1 MKKKCTL
8 KMVLYELRNLN
19 GNLMPHFFGIIF
31 PNLMCMLLPRA
42 VASGLPAD
50 IQQKV
55 TDSIM
60 LSMAI
65 VIPMSIMFLGYGAVY
80 AQEVERGI
88 PLRMRLFGF
97 EEKSAIMAKVF
108 AHLILLTIAFVI
120 FAVFQMAV
128 TKVSAPAVSS
138 FLCLVISLYL
148 IGVILLVISH
158 ALANLFK
165 KFSIVF
171 GVEMGIYFLMIILC
185 GMMGIKT
192 SALPN
197 VMQKI
202 AAAFPMTYIANEFA
216 DFWQGGTYQFM
227 PFIQSFLFM
236 GAIAGI
242 LLLFSL
248 YKDKRTVK

>member
-120 FAVFQMAV
+120 FAFFQMAV

>member
-1 MKKKCTL
+1 
-8 KMVLYELRNLN
+8 MVLYELRNLN

-120 FAVFQMAV
+120 FAFFQMAV

>member
-31 PNLMCMLLPRA
+31 PNLMCVLLPRT
-42 VASGLPAD
+42 VASGLPTE
-50 IQQKV
+50 IRQEV
-55 TDSIM
+55 TNSIV

-65 VIPMSIMFLGYGAVY
+65 VIPLSIMFLGYGAVY
-80 AQEVERGI
+80 SQEVERGI
-88 PLRMRLFGF
+88 PLRMRLFGY

-120 FAVFQMAV
+120 FAVFQMTV
-128 TKVSAPAVSS
+128 TKVSVPAFSS
-138 FLCLVISLYL
+138 FLCLVVSLYL

-165 KFSIVF
+165 RFSVVF
-171 GVEMGIYFLMIILC
+171 GLEMGLYFFIIILC
-185 GMMGIKT
+185 GMMGVKT

-197 VMQKI
+197 VLQKI
-202 AAAFPMTYIANEFA
+202 AAVFPMTYIANEFV
-216 DFWQGGTYQFM
+216 DFWQGGAYQFM

-242 LLLFSL
+242 LLIFSL
-248 YKDKRTVK
+248 YKDKRAVK

>member
-128 TKVSAPAVSS
+128 TKVSAPAGSS

>member
-248 YKDKRTVK
+248 HKDKRTVK

>member
-1 MKKKCTL
+1 VKKKCTL

>member
-1 MKKKCTL
+1 
-8 KMVLYELRNLN
+8 MVLYELRNLN

>member
-31 PNLMCMLLPRA
+31 PNLMCMLLPRT

-97 EEKSAIMAKVF
+97 EEKSVIMAKVF

-242 LLLFSL
+242 LLLFSI

>member
-108 AHLILLTIAFVI
+108 AHLILLTIAVVI

-128 TKVSAPAVSS
+128 TKVSACS
-138 FLCLVISLYL
+138 F
-148 IGVILLVISH
+148 
-158 ALANLFK
+158 
-165 KFSIVF
+165 
-171 GVEMGIYFLMIILC
+171 
-185 GMMGIKT
+185 
-192 SALPN
+192 
-197 VMQKI
+197 
-202 AAAFPMTYIANEFA
+202 
-216 DFWQGGTYQFM
+216 
-227 PFIQSFLFM
+227 FLFM
-236 GAIAGI
+236 PCNIIIFDRGYFTGHIPCACQPLQKIQHCLWSGNGN
-242 LLLFSL
+242 LLFNDYL
-248 YKDKRTVK
+248 MRNDGDKDKRTAECDAKNCSCLSHDVYRQ

>member
-80 AQEVERGI
+80 
-88 PLRMRLFGF
+88 
-97 EEKSAIMAKVF
+97 
-108 AHLILLTIAFVI
+108 
-120 FAVFQMAV
+120 
-128 TKVSAPAVSS
+128 
-138 FLCLVISLYL
+138 
-148 IGVILLVISH
+148 
-158 ALANLFK
+158 
-165 KFSIVF
+165 
-171 GVEMGIYFLMIILC
+171 
-185 GMMGIKT
+185 
-192 SALPN
+192 
-197 VMQKI
+197 
-202 AAAFPMTYIANEFA
+202 
-216 DFWQGGTYQFM
+216 FW
-227 PFIQSFLFM
+227 I
-236 GAIAGI
+236 
-242 LLLFSL
+242 
-248 YKDKRTVK
+248 

>member
-1 MKKKCTL
+1 VKKKCTL

-120 FAVFQMAV
+120 FAFFQMAV
-128 TKVSAPAVSS
+128 TKVSVPAVSS